1 MARPRLL
8 IVEDDAMIALDL
20 TETLEE
26 LGFEVGKTVHNGPDA
41 LNALHREVFDLAIF
55 DIDLGGGMN
64 GIEVAERVEAI
75 RPLPF
80 IFLTALADRQTL
92 AAAKATSPAAY
103 LLKPFRPHDLLASI
117 ELAIHNFQ
125 RQQPQQLSLDG
136 LNQYSPTPLTARERD
151 MLQLLLDGQS
161 NQEMAQS
168 LSVSVPTIK
177 THLSNLYS
185 KLDVRSR
192 VAALAWLRTCM
203 R

>member
-1 MARPRLL
+1 MERPRLL
-8 IVEDDAMIALDL
+8 IVEDDALIAIDL
-20 TETLEE
+20 AETLEE
-26 LGFEVGKTVHNGPDA
+26 LGFEVGQTAHNGPDA
-41 LNALHREVFDLAIF
+41 LRALHSEVFDLAIF
-55 DIDLGGGMN
+55 DIDLGGGMT
-64 GIEVAERVEAI
+64 GIEVAARVEAI
-75 RPLPF
+75 RPMPF
-80 IFLTALADRQTL
+80 IFLTALADRKTL

-103 LLKPFRPHDLLASI
+103 LVKPFRPADLMTSI

-125 RQQPQQLSLDG
+125 QRQPQQLSLEI
-136 LNQYSPTPLTARERD
+136 LNQHVPTPLTARERD

-161 NQEMAQS
+161 NQEMAES
-168 LSVSVPTIK
+168 LSVSVPTVK

>member
-1 MARPRLL
+1 MERPRLL
-8 IVEDDAMIALDL
+8 IVEDDALITFDL
-20 TETLEE
+20 AETLDE
-26 LGFEVGKTVHNGPDA
+26 LGFVVAKTAHNGSDA
-41 LNALHREVFDLAIF
+41 LQALHNEVFDLAIF
-55 DIDLGGGMN
+55 DIDLGGGMS
-64 GIEVAERVEAI
+64 GIEVAKQVAAI
-75 RPLPF
+75 RPMPF
-80 IFLTALADRQTL
+80 IFLTALADRKTL

-103 LLKPFRPHDLLASI
+103 LTKPFRPPDLLVSI

-125 RQQPQQLSLDG
+125 QHQPQQLSRER
-136 LNQYSPTPLTARERD
+136 LNQHAPTPLTARECD

-168 LSVSVPTIK
+168 LSVSVPTVK